1 MTTSP
6 TVRYFLSYSSIK
18 LPLNLVNEI
27 NEADLNHRNFYY
39 RGVFDD
45 QGRLSHCQKIVYN
58 EVESEHYYRYHDSGR
73 LVWAQVIED
82 DEAREIDC

>member
-39 RGVFDD
+39 RG
-45 QGRLSHCQKIVYN
+45 GG
-58 EVESEHYYRYHDSGR
+58 SG
-73 LVWAQVIED
+73 
-82 DEAREIDC
+82 